1 MGDFNCGRRDMLKL
15 VSETSSFRVPPVP
28 QTTSRLRGRKVIDH
42 CVLQDGTGLTLRAS
56 DVLTT
61 ELGSDH
67 YPVLSTFG
75 HQPAEKYNTCE
86 WKRTRFV
93 PNRMR
98 SADFGNHEKFA
109 QLQKSCRFDIL
120 DEIDSSMETAEGRS
134 LYKSVTNKCVEGVVK
149 AAKEAALE
157 SGLLKYAETKFPKR
171 LRIPKDVVRRLR
183 KQRMIGAKIV
193 NAKGPQ
199 KERLLQLWK
208 ESHKWCSKRI
218 REEERS
224 RLLYRHE
231 LAFQALT
238 TDPRK
243 FFRYSKGQMGN
254 RRNLEEVYIKH
265 PVTEELT
272 DDPDTNQAAWT
283 AYTEHLLKESS
294 APARDPE
301 HWEQAFQQIER
312 STHELDNADE
322 APSDNELLFA
332 IAALKTQKAA
342 GIDGVPAEIFKAMA
356 LGNRNNSPA
365 WRELCVALRA
375 IFVLGQIPESQM
387 TSLLVFIHKKGSKTD
402 ASNYRGISLMPV
414 FIKILCKV
422 VERRIS
428 EHLES
433 RGFFHKGQAGFRK
446 LEECPVQVFTLVEAC
461 QRRLYK
467 SHENTYLGFVDLRKA
482 YDSVPHEGLFRKLY
496 LYGIRGRTLSFLR
509 ALYASS
515 AVKVRTGIPG
525 EYRISES
532 IKVQKGLRQG
542 CPLSPV
548 LFNIYFNDVIR
559 QYKGVAIPHERGK
572 VLISHLMFADDLV
585 ILGESTSG
593 LQSAMDELTGWLNK
607 NNMKANASKCGVLR
621 VTLNTSEPFNRPVM
635 VDGEEI
641 PYVRSY
647 KYLGV
652 NLDQSLSYNGMLK
665 LMKSRGTRAL
675 AGMSRLLGRRSIPL
689 GWKIRLI
696 KSILIPCLTYGSG
709 MVGCS
714 RTRVSCLQ
722 SVLNKAL
729 RSAVGT
735 RGGVSISLLLKEF
748 DMLSINAVATARRLR
763 LINKARLTKTY
774 ARELVQKPCG
784 TGKWLLLNGSVRWF
798 NRFGEGLVYSSGRVL
813 RHLKSAVGKA
823 GSDLPHIYAQG
834 RSIRDQYLST
844 ILVRQTAFISNLQD
858 KSELKGMYK
867 QLAKAVQ
874 VRDDAM
880 SSTQVSMN
888 KYMEYGYQPIAALV
902 KIQTVYF
909 ALGYKILIKL
919 RIGNLW
925 LTERMA
931 YRGFIPQEYKYK
943 CPFCDIPEPETIEHY
958 VFRCKAFQTER
969 SETIFFPLPSPESDY
984 IILNTGGCLSNKS
997 RLSVWSLKEAHAIQ
1011 RELKSAT
1018 CREGYERISHM
1029 IRNIYPMVAFFEK
1042 SWRTRSALVRQLM
1055 PHGFPKSSRPYR

>member
-1 MGDFNCGRRDMLKL
+1 MNSNKVCSNRMTMVIWGEPNISLYFLSRLQRVLGEALFKCCSEPTLSRKNMQQNHSERIEWSYPSALHQLIMARLSIGRRRYGWYYRSHVPKSQRGVSNIRSGTHFSVARSNIASIEKEFRVAGWNINGLRTKIGRVQQFLASRDIDVLAIQESTLDPNFPILRIPGYRVLEVRGPGPQCASDRGVAILVRKKFKVKILSGSSPRSLLVKLQGPTEGTLIVGSQYIPQDSEAKKIETNRFKNLIWNLSAKYHDVPIVIMGDFICGRRDMLKL

-42 CVLQDGTGLTLRAS
+42 CVLQDGIGLTLRAS

-61 ELGSDH
+61 ELASDH

-75 HQPAEKYNTCE
+75 HQPTEKYNTCE
-86 WKRTRFV
+86 WKLTPFV
-93 PNRMR
+93 PNRMG

-109 QLQKSCRFDIL
+109 PLQKSCRFAIV

-134 LYKSVTNKCVEGVVK
+134 LYKS
-149 AAKEAALE
+149 
-157 SGLLKYAETKFPKR
+157 YAETKSPKR

-208 ESHKWCSKRI
+208 GSHKWCSKRI
-218 REEERS
+218 REEEKS

-243 FFRYSKGQMGN
+243 FFRYSKDQMGN

-332 IAALKTQKAA
+332 IAALKSQKAA

-375 IFVLGQIPESQM
+375 ILVLGHIPESQM
-387 TSLLVFIHKKGSKTD
+387 TSLLVFMHKKGSKTD
-402 ASNYRGISLMPV
+402 ASNHRGISLMPV
-414 FIKILCKV
+414 FFKILCKV

-433 RGFFHKGQAGFRK
+433 RGFFHKEQAGFRK

-461 QRRLYK
+461 QRRLYN

-496 LYGIRGRTLSFLR
+496 LYGIRGKTLSFLR

-515 AVKVRTGIPG
+515 MVKVRTGVPG

-532 IKVQKGLRQG
+532 IKVQRGLRQG

-585 ILGESTSG
+585 ILGESPSG
-593 LQSAMDELTGWLNK
+593 FQSAMDELTGWLNK

-641 PYVRSY
+641 PYVRNY

-652 NLDQSLSYNGMLK
+652 NLDQSLS
-665 LMKSRGTRAL
+665 
-675 AGMSRLLGRRSIPL
+675 
-689 GWKIRLI
+689 
-696 KSILIPCLTYGSG
+696 
-709 MVGCS
+709 
-714 RTRVSCLQ
+714 
-722 SVLNKAL
+722 
-729 RSAVGT
+729 
-735 RGGVSISLLLKEF
+735 
-748 DMLSINAVATARRLR
+748 
-763 LINKARLTKTY
+763 
-774 ARELVQKPCG
+774 
-784 TGKWLLLNGSVRWF
+784 
-798 NRFGEGLVYSSGRVL
+798 
-813 RHLKSAVGKA
+813 
-823 GSDLPHIYAQG
+823 
-834 RSIRDQYLST
+834 
-844 ILVRQTAFISNLQD
+844 
-858 KSELKGMYK
+858 
-867 QLAKAVQ
+867 
-874 VRDDAM
+874 
-880 SSTQVSMN
+880 
-888 KYMEYGYQPIAALV
+888 
-902 KIQTVYF
+902 
-909 ALGYKILIKL
+909 
-919 RIGNLW
+919 
-925 LTERMA
+925 
-931 YRGFIPQEYKYK
+931 
-943 CPFCDIPEPETIEHY
+943 
-958 VFRCKAFQTER
+958 
-969 SETIFFPLPSPESDY
+969 
-984 IILNTGGCLSNKS
+984 
-997 RLSVWSLKEAHAIQ
+997 
-1011 RELKSAT
+1011 
-1018 CREGYERISHM
+1018 
-1029 IRNIYPMVAFFEK
+1029 
-1042 SWRTRSALVRQLM
+1042 
-1055 PHGFPKSSRPYR
+1055 